1 MPFSLRPHLITA
13 YAPEVD
19 QEGHRTGPHSHEL
32 EDTLTTMDEFAKEVY
47 DLLEQRNLTQV
58 VDVVFVSDHG
68 MIGESSYHGHEEERK
83 NVG

>member
-1 MPFSLRPHLITA
+1 MPFSLRPQLITA

-32 EDTLTTMDEFAKEVY
+32 EATLTTMDEFAREVWE
-47 DLLEQRNLTQV
+47 LLERRNLTEV

-68 MIGESSYHGHEEERK
+68 MTGELRIERQ
-83 NVG
+83 GRES